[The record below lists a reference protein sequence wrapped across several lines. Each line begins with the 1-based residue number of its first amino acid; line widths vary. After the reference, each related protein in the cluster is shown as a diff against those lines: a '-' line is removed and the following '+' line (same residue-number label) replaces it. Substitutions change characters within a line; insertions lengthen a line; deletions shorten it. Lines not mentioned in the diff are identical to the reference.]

1 MYYGRGTIVITHID
15 DCLSLGPDIKDIQ
28 KAIKELE
35 ENGYNLNREDG
46 Y

>member
-15 DCLSLGPDIKDIQ
+15 DCLSFELDIKDIQ